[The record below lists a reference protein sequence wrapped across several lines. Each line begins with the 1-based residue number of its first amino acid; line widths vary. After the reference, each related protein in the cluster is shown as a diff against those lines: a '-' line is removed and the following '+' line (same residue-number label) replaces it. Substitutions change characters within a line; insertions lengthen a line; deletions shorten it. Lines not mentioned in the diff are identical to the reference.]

1 MAAWSSAAR
10 NDEAAVGARPRAQSQ
25 ARPRPA
31 ARQRRVAGGIVWIV
45 ILGVLL
51 AGVVAMNVAVLR
63 LNIGLDRLGRERA
76 NLIAQNDALAAQLS
90 SAAAAPKI
98 QALARTK
105 LGYVPAPSTQTS
117 YVELGPRAR

>member
-10 NDEAAVGARPRAQSQ
+10 NDEAAVQPRPRAQPRS
-25 ARPRPA
+25 RPVVK
-31 ARQRRVAGGIVWIV
+31 QRRVAGGIVWIV

-63 LNIGLDRLGRERA
+63 LNMGLDHLGRERA

-98 QALARTK
+98 EALARAK
-105 LGYVPAPSTQTS
+105 LGYVPAPSTETT

>member
-1 MAAWSSAAR
+1 MAAWSSTAR
-10 NDEAAVGARPRAQSQ
+10 ADTVVPARPRAQ

-45 ILGVLL
+45 VLGVLL

-63 LNIGLDRLGRERA
+63 LNMGLDRLGRERA
-76 NLIAQNDALAAQLS
+76 GLIAENDALASQLS

-98 QALARTK
+98 QALARVK
-105 LGYVPAPSTQTS
+105 LGYVPAPSTDTT

>member
-10 NDEAAVGARPRAQSQ
+10 NEEAAVRARPRAQSQ
-25 ARPRPA
+25 PRPRPA
-31 ARQRRVAGGIVWIV
+31 VKQRRVAGGIVWIV
-45 ILGVLL
+45 ILGALL

-63 LNIGLDRLGRERA
+63 LNMGLDRLGRERA
-76 NLIAQNDALAAQLS
+76 SLTAQNDALAAQLS

-98 QALARTK
+98 QALARAR
-105 LGYVPAPSTQTS
+105 LGYVPAPSAQTT

>member
-10 NDEAAVGARPRAQSQ
+10 NDEAAVRTAPRAQ
-25 ARPRPA
+25 ARPRPVVK
-31 ARQRRVAGGIVWIV
+31 QRRVAGGIVWIV
-45 ILGVLL
+45 VLGVLL
-51 AGVVAMNVAVLR
+51 AGVVAMNVAVLQ
-63 LNIGLDRLGRERA
+63 LNMGLDRLGRQRA
-76 NLIAQNDALAAQLS
+76 SLIQQNDALAAQLS

-98 QALARTK
+98 QALAQAK

>member
-10 NDEAAVGARPRAQSQ
+10 NDEALRARPRAQSQ

-31 ARQRRVAGGIVWIV
+31 VKQRRVTGGIVWIV
-45 ILGVLL
+45 VLGVLL

-63 LNIGLDRLGRERA
+63 LNMGLDRLGRERA
-76 NLIAQNDALAAQLS
+76 SLIQQNDALAAQLS

-98 QALARTK
+98 QALAQAK
-105 LGYVPAPSTQTS
+105 LGYVPAPSTQTT
-117 YVELGPRAR
+117 YVELGPHAK

>member
-10 NDEAAVGARPRAQSQ
+10 NDEAVRARPRAQSQ

-31 ARQRRVAGGIVWIV
+31 VKQRRVAGGIVWIV
-45 ILGVLL
+45 VLGVLL

-63 LNIGLDRLGRERA
+63 LNMGLDRLGRERA
-76 NLIAQNDALAAQLS
+76 SLIQQNDALAAQLS

-98 QALARTK
+98 QALAQAK
-105 LGYVPAPSTQTS
+105 LGYVPAPSTQTT
-117 YVELGPRAR
+117 YVELGPHAK

>member
-10 NDEAAVGARPRAQSQ
+10 NDEAVRARPHAQSQ

-31 ARQRRVAGGIVWIV
+31 VKQRRVAGGIVWIV
-45 ILGVLL
+45 LLGVLL

-63 LNIGLDRLGRERA
+63 LNMGLDRLGRERA
-76 NLIAQNDALAAQLS
+76 SLIQQNDALAAQLS

-98 QALARTK
+98 QALAQAK
-105 LGYVPAPSTQTS
+105 LGYVPAPSTQTT
-117 YVELGPRAR
+117 YVELGPRAK

>member
-10 NDEAAVGARPRAQSQ
+10 NDEAVRARPRAQPQ

-31 ARQRRVAGGIVWIV
+31 VKQRRVAGGIVWIV
-45 ILGVLL
+45 VLGVLL

-63 LNIGLDRLGRERA
+63 LNMGLDRLGRDRA
-76 NLIAQNDALAAQLS
+76 SLIQQNDALAAQLS

-98 QALARTK
+98 QALAQAK
-105 LGYVPAPSTQTS
+105 LGYVPAPSAQTT
-117 YVELGPRAR
+117 YVELGPRAK

>member
-10 NDEAAVGARPRAQSQ
+10 NDEALRARPRAQSQ

-31 ARQRRVAGGIVWIV
+31 VKQRRVTGGIVWIV
-45 ILGVLL
+45 VLGVLL

-63 LNIGLDRLGRERA
+63 LNMGLDRLGRERA
-76 NLIAQNDALAAQLS
+76 SLIQQNDALAAQLS

-98 QALARTK
+98 QALAQAK
-105 LGYVPAPSTQTS
+105 LGYVPAPSAQTT
-117 YVELGPRAR
+117 YVELGPRAK

>member
-10 NDEAAVGARPRAQSQ
+10 SDEAVQARPRAQAKS
-25 ARPRPA
+25 RPRPA

-45 ILGVLL
+45 VLGVLL

-63 LNIGLDRLGRERA
+63 LNMGLDRLGRERA
-76 NLIAQNDALAAQLS
+76 SLIQQNDALAAQLS

-98 QALARTK
+98 QAIAQAK

-117 YVELGPRAR
+117 YVELGPHAK

>member
-10 NDEAAVGARPRAQSQ
+10 NDEAVRARPRAQSQ

-31 ARQRRVAGGIVWIV
+31 VKQRRVAGGIVWIV
-45 ILGVLL
+45 VLGVLL

-63 LNIGLDRLGRERA
+63 LNMGLDRLGRERA
-76 NLIAQNDALAAQLS
+76 SLIQQNDALAAQLS

-98 QALARTK
+98 QALAQAK
-105 LGYVPAPSTQTS
+105 LGYVPAPSTQTT
-117 YVELGPRAR
+117 YVELGPRAK

>member
-10 NDEAAVGARPRAQSQ
+10 SDEAVQARPRAQAKSRQ
-25 ARPRPA
+25 RPV

-45 ILGVLL
+45 VLGILL

-63 LNIGLDRLGRERA
+63 LNMGLDRLGRERA
-76 NLIAQNDALAAQLS
+76 SLIQQNDALAAQLS

-98 QALARTK
+98 QALAQAK

-117 YVELGPRAR
+117 YVELGPHAK

>member
-10 NDEAAVGARPRAQSQ
+10 NEEAAVRAQPRAQ
-25 ARPRPA
+25 ARARPA
-31 ARQRRVAGGIVWIV
+31 AKQRRVAGGIVWIV
-45 ILGVLL
+45 VLGALL

-63 LNIGLDRLGRERA
+63 LNMGLDRLGRERA
-76 NLIAQNDALAAQLS
+76 GLIQQNDALAAQLS

-98 QALARTK
+98 QALAQAK
-105 LGYVPAPSTQTS
+105 LGYVPAPTTQTT

>member
-10 NDEAAVGARPRAQSQ
+10 NDEAVRARPRAQSQ

-31 ARQRRVAGGIVWIV
+31 VKQRRVTGGIVWIV
-45 ILGVLL
+45 VLGVLL

-63 LNIGLDRLGRERA
+63 LNMGLDRLGRERA
-76 NLIAQNDALAAQLS
+76 SLIQQNDALAAQLS

-98 QALARTK
+98 QALAQAK
-105 LGYVPAPSTQTS
+105 LGYVPAPSAQTT
-117 YVELGPRAR
+117 YVELGPRAK

>member
-10 NDEAAVGARPRAQSQ
+10 NADTAVGARPRVQS
-25 ARPRPA
+25 RPRPVV
-31 ARQRRVAGGIVWIV
+31 RQRRVAGGIVWIV
-45 ILGVLL
+45 LLGVLL

-63 LNIGLDRLGRERA
+63 LNMGLDRLGRERA
-76 NLIAQNDALAAQLS
+76 GLIAANDALAAQLS

-98 QALARTK
+98 QALARVK
-105 LGYVPAPSTQTS
+105 LGYVPAPSTETT

>member
-10 NDEAAVGARPRAQSQ
+10 NDEAAVRARPRAQPRS
-25 ARPRPA
+25 RPA
-31 ARQRRVAGGIVWIV
+31 VKQRRVAGGIVWIV

-63 LNIGLDRLGRERA
+63 LNMGLDHLGRERA

-98 QALARTK
+98 EALARAK
-105 LGYVPAPSTQTS
+105 LGYVPAPSTETT

>member
-10 NDEAAVGARPRAQSQ
+10 NEEAAVRARPRAQSQ

-31 ARQRRVAGGIVWIV
+31 VKQRRVAGGILWIV
-45 ILGVLL
+45 VLGVLL

-63 LNIGLDRLGRERA
+63 LNMGLDRLGHERA
-76 NLIAQNDALAAQLS
+76 GLIAQNDALAAQLS

-98 QALARTK
+98 QALAQAK
-105 LGYVPAPSTQTS
+105 LGFVPAPSTQTT

>member
-10 NDEAAVGARPRAQSQ
+10 NDEAVRARPRAQSQ

-31 ARQRRVAGGIVWIV
+31 VKQRRVAGGIVWIV
-45 ILGVLL
+45 VLGVLL

-63 LNIGLDRLGRERA
+63 LNMGLDRLGRERA
-76 NLIAQNDALAAQLS
+76 SLIQQNDALVAQLS

-98 QALARTK
+98 QALAQAK
-105 LGYVPAPSTQTS
+105 LGYVPAPSTQTT
-117 YVELGPRAR
+117 YVELGPHAK

>member
-1 MAAWSSAAR
+1 MAAWSSAAP
-10 NDEAAVGARPRAQSQ
+10 NETPAVRPRPRAQP
-25 ARPRPA
+25 RPRPA
-31 ARQRRVAGGIVWIV
+31 VKQRRVAGGIVWIAV
-45 ILGVLL
+45 LGVLL

-98 QALARTK
+98 QALARVK
-105 LGYVPAPSTQTS
+105 LGYVPAPSTDTS
-117 YVELGPRAR
+117 YVELGPRAK

>member
-1 MAAWSSAAR
+1 MAAWSSAVR
-10 NDEAAVGARPRAQSQ
+10 NDEAAVPARPRAQSQ

-63 LNIGLDRLGRERA
+63 LNMGLDRLGRERA
-76 NLIAQNDALAAQLS
+76 SLIAENDALAAQLS

-98 QALARTK
+98 QALARVK
-105 LGYVPAPSTQTS
+105 LGYVPAPSTQTT

>member
-10 NDEAAVGARPRAQSQ
+10 NDEAVRARPRAQSQ

-31 ARQRRVAGGIVWIV
+31 VKQRRVAGGIVWIV
-45 ILGVLL
+45 VLGVLL

-63 LNIGLDRLGRERA
+63 LNMGLDRLGRERA
-76 NLIAQNDALAAQLS
+76 SLIQQNDALAAQLS

-98 QALARTK
+98 QALAQAK
-105 LGYVPAPSTQTS
+105 LGYVPAPSAQTT
-117 YVELGPRAR
+117 YVELGPRAK